1 VEYIQLANLDLSKF
15 DDPISRK
22 GLAKEFFTALTGTG
36 FFTITN
42 HGISKEEWDQQM
54 DLAHAVMTLSPEEK
68 KPYEGEQIIVNTSHH
83 CLNCNQCPKKMTA
96 KAYTVATRLREGL
109 AITEQ

>member
-1 VEYIQLANLDLSKF
+1 VEYIQLENLDLSKY
-15 DDPISRK
+15 DDPITRK
-22 GLAKEFFTALTGTG
+22 ELAKEFFTALTGTG

-68 KPYEGEQIIVNTSHH
+68 KPYEGEQLTLNISNH
-83 CLNCNQCPKKMTA
+83 CLNCN
-96 KAYTVATRLREGL
+96 
-109 AITEQ
+109 